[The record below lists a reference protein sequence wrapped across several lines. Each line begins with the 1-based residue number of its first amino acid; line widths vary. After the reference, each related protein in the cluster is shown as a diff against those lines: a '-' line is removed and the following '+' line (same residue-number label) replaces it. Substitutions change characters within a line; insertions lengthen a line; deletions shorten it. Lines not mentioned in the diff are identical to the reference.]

1 MTTAPIIISP
11 DWNVPF
17 ELMCDASDFT
27 VGDVLGQRI
36 DGKFKPIYY
45 ASKTLNNAQEH
56 CTTTTKELL
65 AIVFSFNKFR
75 LYLVLSKTI
84 VYTDHSALKY
94 LFSKQDAKPR
104 LIRWVLLLQGF
115 DIEIKDKKGA
125 ENLAAYHLS
134 RLENPNLGTFTE
146 EEIPDEF
153 PDELLMIL
161 KAELDNDEPCWRE
174 DGYCNTGNLP
184 GAYIVRNSLH
194 YRDLEWYD
202 TLIDSELKDE
212 ALRNKAIMEG
222 LISDDEFAMMVGE
235 NGKAMRLTTTIKM
248 KENMGMKL
256 MMKDMSYVDEW
267 EVDRYGNA
275 KLVILEYLVKISK
288 KARVLELKR
297 RYFEDYCS
305 NTQYAVSIK
314 KIRCICDCTSLK
326 TMKETRS
333 IRHILILAVQNRLV
347 NLKGDVIV
355 QLAAASHM
363 FTRRIVIQ
371 KRVEDLQLGVES
383 YQKKLNISRP
393 MTHKAGI
400 TDLKPYSAY
409 SNPQGFIY
417 LEKLGRNRLMCS
429 YELYKFSDGISVRDN
444 LKDMANNL
452 DMGYTSVMPRRR
464 SWKKG

>member
-1 MTTAPIIISP
+1 MTKVI
-11 DWNVPF
+11 NGEF
-17 ELMCDASDFT
+17 EKL
-27 VGDVLGQRI
+27 
-36 DGKFKPIYY
+36 K
-45 ASKTLNNAQEH
+45 
-56 CTTTTKELL
+56 
-65 AIVFSFNKFR
+65 AIK
-75 LYLVLSKTI
+75 
-84 VYTDHSALKY
+84 
-94 LFSKQDAKPR
+94 
-104 LIRWVLLLQGF
+104 
-115 DIEIKDKKGA
+115 IKDVS
-125 ENLAAYHLS
+125 LACDTS
-134 RLENPNLGTFTE
+134 LEIFNEEFNQMGGMDDDLFTRE
-146 EEIPDEF
+146 VEIAN
-153 PDELLMIL
+153 I
-161 KAELDNDEPCWRE
+161 PCDLNEYDDSEQQMSHEADDMGWRE

-333 IRHILILAVQNRLV
+333 IRHILILAVQNRLF

-355 QLAAASHM
+355 HLAAALCM
-363 FTRRIVIQ
+363 FTRRIVNP
-371 KRVEDLQLGVES
+371 EES
-383 YQKKLNISRP
+383 GRSSTWCRKLP
-393 MTHKAGI
+393 EEAQH
-400 TDLKPYSAY
+400 LKTNDA
-409 SNPQGFIY
+409 QGW
-417 LEKLGRNRLMCS
+417 NH
-429 YELYKFSDGISVRDN
+429 
-444 LKDMANNL
+444 
-452 DMGYTSVMPRRR
+452 
-464 SWKKG
+464 